1 VCNDEADTTMHS
13 TLSVR
18 YARALADAV
27 RAKSNLESIAG
38 ELERIARLFG
48 ESRPL
53 RDFLLNPGLP
63 AVMKSQAFETI
74 AKELGLSAP
83 VQRLFQIL
91 LQKGRVDLLPEI
103 SAAFR
108 RIEEQ
113 SANRV
118 SVEVTTAVPLGE
130 ALKKKLAGTLEEFT
144 GKTVRLETRV
154 DPAVL
159 GGARTRIGSTLYDG
173 TVAARLRRLKEQLI
187 GER

>member
-1 VCNDEADTTMHS
+1 MQS
-13 TLSVR
+13 TLSAR

-27 RAKSNLESIAG
+27 REKSNLESTAG
-38 ELERIARLFG
+38 EMERIARLFG

-63 AVMKSQAFETI
+63 AAAKSQAFETI
-74 AKELGLSAP
+74 AKKLGLGVP
-83 VQRLFQIL
+83 VARLIQIL

-103 SAAFR
+103 SAEFR

-113 SANRV
+113 SSNRV
-118 SVEVTTAVPLGE
+118 SVEVTTAVPLEE
-130 ALKKKLAGTLEEFT
+130 ALRRRLAGTLEEFT

-159 GGARTRIGSTLYDG
+159 GGARTRIGSVLYDG

>member
-1 VCNDEADTTMHS
+1 MHS

-27 RAKSNLESIAG
+27 REKSNLDGIAG
-38 ELERIARLFG
+38 ELERTARLFG

-63 AVMKSQAFETI
+63 AAMKSQAFETI
-74 AKELGLSAP
+74 AKKLGLSAP

-91 LQKGRVDLLPEI
+91 LQKARVDLLPEI

-159 GGARTRIGSTLYDG
+159 GGARTRIGSVLYDG

>member
-1 VCNDEADTTMHS
+1 MQS
-13 TLSVR
+13 TLSAR

-27 RAKSNLESIAG
+27 RAKSNLEGPAG
-38 ELERIARLFG
+38 ELERVARLFG

-53 RDFLLNPGLP
+53 RDFLLNPGFP
-63 AVMKSQAFETI
+63 AAAKSEVFETI
-74 AKELGLSAP
+74 AKKLGLSAP
-83 VQRLFQIL
+83 VARLIQIL
-91 LQKGRVDLLPEI
+91 LRKGRVDLLPEI

-113 SANRV
+113 SSNRV
-118 SVEVTTAVPLGE
+118 SVEVTTAVPLEE
-130 ALKKKLAGTLEEFT
+130 ALKKRLAGTLERFT

-159 GGARTRIGSTLYDG
+159 GGARTRIGTVLYDG